1 MIDKIFACPV
11 RKYNIDP
18 TTEQGAYQITWA
30 EKEYEDNKFDYPAQ
44 FRKKSIQVPEL
55 LSKPYEDICE
65 EFLQE
70 LDIYD
75 THVALITALGLSVL
89 KKGESMDKSRTLPS
103 HYTLTHYLLGKDPD
117 VFYHPAKDL
126 LQIVNPNLDEW
137 TSAMSLYVN
146 QGDVVIH
153 PSFLEYSTPPVKR
166 ERVTI
171 TCTIEIASRPDL

>member
-1 MIDKIFACPV
+1 MIDDIFSCRV
-11 RKYNIDP
+11 RKYHIDN
-18 TTEQGAYQITWA
+18 QQDQIQWA
-30 EKEYEDNKFDYPAQ
+30 ESEYNRQKFTLPSP
-44 FRKKSIQVPEL
+44 FKTVINQVPEWL
-55 LSKPYEDICE
+55 TKPYEEIAE
-65 EFLQE
+65 TFLKD
-70 LDIYD
+70 LGVFD
-75 THVALITALGLSVL
+75 THVALITAFGLSVL
-89 KKGESMDKSRTLPS
+89 DKNESMDRCRTLPS
-103 HYTLTHYLLGKDPD
+103 HYTLTHYVKGKDPD